1 MLKRVLLALL
11 WQILTRRHMLIIFLL
26 SSMHIMLFFNLK
38 SDIILLYF
46 QYFFDSIFYSIA
58 PAFFAGAILLLILL
72 LFAFNR
78 CLIKLIFFECMFT
91 LWKTIHII
99 HILSTRFPQ
108 VIHIGFTSI
117 FNRSMYFSTY
127 PQRLLLRRL
136 II

>member
-1 MLKRVLLALL
+1 MFCQCFQSFNVL
-11 WQILTRRHMLIIFLL
+11 
-26 SSMHIMLFFNLK
+26 MLFFNLK

-58 PAFFAGAILLLILL
+58 PAFFAGAILLLFLL
-72 LFAFNR
+72 LFAFNM

-99 HILSTRFPQ
+99 HILSTCFPQRYLQ

-117 FNRSMYFSTY
+117 FNHLMYFSTY
-127 PQRLLLRRL
+127 PLPLLLLLRRT
-136 II
+136 I